1 MSCKNV
7 KNNNT
12 ITKKCG
18 EITITMKKNAK
29 NIYSFN
35 CWFCDTICVQMKK
48 FSLHLEQEH
57 VNQLEEKTSAVAECK
72 NEKNLDDKIEI
83 QREAVLTTDNILIGE
98 IKIEDYE
105 SDDIKLE
112 TEEEKPQIVTRSQK
126 NKLSPTFH
134 DPLETCNSI
143 ENEIILPVLQE
154 NKEEIEFKINNGGD
168 KELFEDMDTNN
179 YSDDEYVEDSSVISG
194 DDNFTESDNNI
205 EDNTDEE
212 LVEAKEK
219 DFILALIESYYQK
232 TQLWN
237 TSRKCRPK
245 VKRVILQNITDEVN
259 LKLKS
264 KFKVDT
270 VTQKLNLICR
280 QYEKVIKYQLKG
292 SKKKKH
298 TKLWFSKHM
307 SFLKTIIESKLKSKR
322 KKTYTKVKPLSDD
335 LLCIIIDI
343 YKNYNSLWNV
353 NHVAYPIKE
362 KRFETLESMLDDVNK
377 ILDTPIDVD
386 NLEKHLLYIH
396 KSYSQDKQLKLECE
410 AKQQDFQPT
419 YSFSNKCS
427 FLEDHQGPFKCPYC
441 KNFFLKF
448 KDFFIHKSQHDGSD
462 PFKCQECGTGFKAH
476 GNYTIHVKRH
486 LGVLKFRCEICGKG
500 YPVNSELEFHMS
512 THNDTQPYL
521 CSICGESFRTSAGYD
536 NHIRRHEERFRHY
549 CDICKKGFNCL
560 TTLTD
565 HVNAHLNVRDFI
577 CNVCGKSFTAKKYL
591 MYHRRIHGSKNYR
604 CNICG
609 KSYAQDAGLRQ
620 HKKQHGIPIGSIEII
635 ITMKNN
641 AKNVYSFNCW
651 FCDTICIQMKKFTL
665 HLEQEHI
672 TQLEQ
677 ATAIVTDTNN
687 EDNLDDKLEIQ
698 KETAIDS
705 IFVGEIKIEDCF
717 NDNSDDLRSELGEE
731 KSQVVTSS
739 LWNVN
744 HVAYPIKQKRDES
757 LQSMVEDVKKKIDI
771 PLDVDK
777 LEKHLLHIHNS
788 FSKDKEVKLKCEG
801 KHIDFRP
808 TCTFYN
814 KCDFLEEHQGPFKC
828 PYCSEI
834 HMQYKDFQIHK
845 SQHDGSIPFK
855 CQECGMGFKASGNY
869 TLHVKRHLGVFR
881 YRCNICDKGYPLN
894 SELTLHMR
902 SHTGAQPYLCSI
914 CGEGFRAAIGYD
926 NHMRR
931 HEERFRYHCQ
941 ICKRGFN
948 VLATLRDHVNAHLN
962 VRNFVCKD
970 CGKSFTSKKY
980 LQYHSRIHG
989 SKNYTCNICGKSYAQ
1004 DAGLRQHKRH
1014 MHATRIPASI
1024 DNILLREIK
1033 VEDCDSENI
1042 KSETSE
1048 EKLQVIKECN
1058 EKEEVTPRFQDP
1070 LETFEDNHNGI
1081 SLPISEVLINQKAS
1095 KLDTNEYFEKI
1106 QPTEDVE
1113 MHYFSADEQHDYHSD
1128 LSDEES
1134 SDSDFKIEDNVD
1146 DKLMKPFKQSAKSKE
1161 KELILGLIDAYYK
1174 NPQLWD
1180 TTLMER
1186 CNLKQKDDI
1195 LQTITD
1201 ELNAN
1206 LKMKLKL
1213 YMVKKKLNFICKQ
1226 YEKEIER
1233 QINENDN
1240 SKESQNSELWF
1251 FENMSFLKSTI
1262 ENKLKLK
1269 RKKPKHKVKPLNDN
1283 LLSELIDIYKNYN
1296 SLWDVNHIAYTVKD
1310 KRHETMESMLED
1322 INTKMNLTLDI
1333 YKLEKHLHFIHKSF
1347 AKEKHHK
1354 LECQI
1359 KQEDFHPS
1367 CSYFNKCDFLESNQ
1381 GPFKCPNCNEIIETY
1396 NDFQVH
1402 KSQHDGSVPFKCQ
1415 ECGMG
1420 FKKVT
1425 NYTIH
1430 AKRHLRVF
1438 KFHCEI
1444 CGKGYPFNAELDL
1457 HMRSHTGAQPYL
1469 CSVCGEGFRTAIS
1482 YDNHIRRHEERFKY
1496 FCHICKKGFNHMTR
1510 LNDHVK
1516 AHLNVR
1522 DVICAVCGKGFT
1534 SRKYLNHHKRIH
1546 EGKNYSCNICGKSFA
1561 QDAGL
1566 RAHKK
1571 YHGTPIGISS
1581 IQKEQNKYNLL

>member
-1 MSCKNV
+1 MSFKSV
-7 KNNNT
+7 KNIGT
-12 ITKKCG
+12 VSQKCG
-18 EITITMKKNAK
+18 EIIITMKKNAK
-29 NIYSFN
+29 N
-35 CWFCDTICVQMKK
+35 
-48 FSLHLEQEH
+48 
-57 VNQLEEKTSAVAECK
+57 
-72 NEKNLDDKIEI
+72 
-83 QREAVLTTDNILIGE
+83 
-98 IKIEDYE
+98 
-105 SDDIKLE
+105 
-112 TEEEKPQIVTRSQK
+112 
-126 NKLSPTFH
+126 
-134 DPLETCNSI
+134 
-143 ENEIILPVLQE
+143 
-154 NKEEIEFKINNGGD
+154 
-168 KELFEDMDTNN
+168 
-179 YSDDEYVEDSSVISG
+179 
-194 DDNFTESDNNI
+194 
-205 EDNTDEE
+205 
-212 LVEAKEK
+212 
-219 DFILALIESYYQK
+219 
-232 TQLWN
+232 
-237 TSRKCRPK
+237 
-245 VKRVILQNITDEVN
+245 
-259 LKLKS
+259 
-264 KFKVDT
+264 
-270 VTQKLNLICR
+270 
-280 QYEKVIKYQLKG
+280 
-292 SKKKKH
+292 
-298 TKLWFSKHM
+298 
-307 SFLKTIIESKLKSKR
+307 
-322 KKTYTKVKPLSDD
+322 
-335 LLCIIIDI
+335 
-343 YKNYNSLWNV
+343 
-353 NHVAYPIKE
+353 
-362 KRFETLESMLDDVNK
+362 
-377 ILDTPIDVD
+377 
-386 NLEKHLLYIH
+386 
-396 KSYSQDKQLKLECE
+396 
-410 AKQQDFQPT
+410 
-419 YSFSNKCS
+419 
-427 FLEDHQGPFKCPYC
+427 
-441 KNFFLKF
+441 
-448 KDFFIHKSQHDGSD
+448 
-462 PFKCQECGTGFKAH
+462 
-476 GNYTIHVKRH
+476 
-486 LGVLKFRCEICGKG
+486 
-500 YPVNSELEFHMS
+500 
-512 THNDTQPYL
+512 
-521 CSICGESFRTSAGYD
+521 
-536 NHIRRHEERFRHY
+536 
-549 CDICKKGFNCL
+549 
-560 TTLTD
+560 
-565 HVNAHLNVRDFI
+565 
-577 CNVCGKSFTAKKYL
+577 
-591 MYHRRIHGSKNYR
+591 
-604 CNICG
+604 
-609 KSYAQDAGLRQ
+609 
-620 HKKQHGIPIGSIEII
+620 
-635 ITMKNN
+635 
-641 AKNVYSFNCW
+641 VYSYNCW

-717 NDNSDDLRSELGEE
+717 NDNSDDLISELGEE
-731 KSQVVTSS
+731 KSQIVTRCLKKDQLMQNSQDPLEAFESNATENVLPVSLENDNEAFKIDNSNLKDEFQFENVKTNMLSDDEQLENNSDFSKNHNDSDSDFKMEYSSEENLIKPLKNNRKVKEKEYILALIEAYYQKPQLWNTLLPKCNNVQREMLFQNITDELNQKLKRNLKLYTIKNKINDICKKYEKEIKRQLEADEKTIETNITELWFYENMSFLKTSIESKLKQKRKKTYHKVKPLSDDLLCEIIDVYKTYSS

-788 FSKDKEVKLKCEG
+788 FSKDKEDKLKCEG
-801 KHIDFRP
+801 KHIGFRP
-808 TCTFYN
+808 TCSFYN

-962 VRNFVCKD
+962 VRNFVCND

-1014 MHATRIPASI
+1014 MHATRIPARMSSTSVSNCNTVSKKCGEIIITMKKNAKNVYSFNCWFCDTICIQMKKFTLHLEREHVTELEHTTSIATEQYKPENAISDIEKVNSI
-1024 DNILLREIK
+1024 DNILVREIK

-1048 EKLQVIKECN
+1048 EKSQVIKECN
-1058 EKEEVTPRFQDP
+1058 DKEEVIPRFQDP
-1070 LETFEDNHNGI
+1070 LETFEENHDGI
-1081 SLPISEVLINQKAS
+1081 LLPISEVLINQKAS

-1113 MHYFSADEQHDYHSD
+1113 MHYFSADEQHEYHSD
-1128 LSDEES
+1128 LSGEES

-1251 FENMSFLKSTI
+1251 FENMSFLKSTV

-1359 KQEDFHPS
+1359 NQEDFHPS

-1522 DVICAVCGKGFT
+1522 DVICTVCGKGFT